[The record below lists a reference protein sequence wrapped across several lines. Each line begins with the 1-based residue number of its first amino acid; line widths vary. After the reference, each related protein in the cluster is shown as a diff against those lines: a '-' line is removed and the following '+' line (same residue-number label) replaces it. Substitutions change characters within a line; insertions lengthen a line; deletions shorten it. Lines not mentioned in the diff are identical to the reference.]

1 MMSIAPIRST
11 APQRVSSM
19 VLLTG
24 LIAGRFDL
32 ARFSPTLAVLDIR
45 MVFAIAACLATLL
58 LSTTRP
64 TVRRSVPSRFLLL
77 LSLWFAWLLLG
88 AAWAPTGA
96 RLDEYVADIG
106 YLAVFLLC
114 TLVTLVHFDSRDWLF
129 LWKVILV
136 IAVVYFL
143 GAVAAGP
150 GDQGRYSA
158 FGGGP
163 NVFVRIMGLGA
174 IAALL
179 IHLRTLNVLVL
190 GLLPIFA
197 AGAVLSG
204 SRGGLV
210 AAASIAVIA
219 VPALFKRLGWRRSF
233 GFSVLVLGGG
243 VISFIAFGSAL
254 TRVFEQRV
262 VLLTLVDGYS
272 SGRSEIVA
280 AALDLFRQHPFIGV
294 GLDGY
299 YGLVGQYAGLEYPHN
314 LFLAAAAE
322 GGLIGLVLLLL
333 PLTFVATCL
342 LRGRPL
348 TAVTLCAWLAS
359 LFMLVSSMFSGD
371 YYDSRFIWFF
381 AIAALSSASAAA
393 GSPERG
399 RAKLNNS
406 AKSLP
411 RITPL

>member
-1 MMSIAPIRST
+1 MSVAPTTS
-11 APQRVSSM
+11 AVPQRVSSM
-19 VLLTG
+19 VLLIG

-32 ARFSPTLAVLDIR
+32 SRFSPALAIVDIR
-45 MVFAIAACLATLL
+45 IIFAIAACLATLL
-58 LSTTRP
+58 LFATRP
-64 TVRRSVPSRFLLL
+64 TVHRGVPTRFLFLL
-77 LSLWFAWLLLG
+77 FLWFAWLLLG

-96 RLDEYVADIG
+96 RLPDYLADIG

-114 TLVTLVHFDSRDWLF
+114 TLATLLRFKSHDWLF
-129 LWKVILV
+129 LWKVFLV

-143 GAVAAGP
+143 GAVIAGP
-150 GDQGRYSA
+150 GEQGRYSA

-179 IHLRTLNVLVL
+179 VHLRTHNAFVL

-219 VPALFKRLGWRRSF
+219 LPALFRQLGWRRSF
-233 GFSVLVLGGG
+233 GFAVLVLGGA
-243 VISFIAFGSAL
+243 VVSFLAFGNAL
-254 TRVFEQRV
+254 TTVFEQRV

-280 AALDLFRQHPFIGV
+280 AALDLFREHPIVGV

-322 GGLIGLVLLLL
+322 GGLIGLVFLLL
-333 PLTFVATCL
+333 PLMYMAKHL
-342 LRGRPL
+342 LSKRPL
-348 TAVTLCAWLAS
+348 GAITLCAWLAS
-359 LFMLVSSMFSGD
+359 FFMLVSSMFSGD

-381 AIAALSSASAAA
+381 AIAALCSSMDKQHS
-393 GSPERG
+393 GSRTKIP
-399 RAKLNNS
+399 NS
-406 AKSLP
+406 AKSP
-411 RITPL
+411 TQITP